1 MTSNQLIPSAWSD
14 PSGTDRAAER
24 AEADRAQHEVERRRA
39 SSVIAAAAHDVG
51 EARELLAMLGL
62 SVEDIVAARPRAL
75 ALSRLI

>member
-14 PSGTDRAAER
+14 PSGTDRATAR

-39 SSVIAAAAHDVG
+39 SRVIAAAANDAG

-62 SVEDIVAARPRAL
+62 SVDDMVAARRERSVA
-75 ALSRLI
+75 A